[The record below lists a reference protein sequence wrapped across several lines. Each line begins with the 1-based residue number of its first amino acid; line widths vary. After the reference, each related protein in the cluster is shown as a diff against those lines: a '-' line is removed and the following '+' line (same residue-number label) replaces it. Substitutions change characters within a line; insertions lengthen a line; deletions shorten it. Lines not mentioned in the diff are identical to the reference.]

1 MIKESKEDHDLLSAV
16 GQMSL
21 CFAEVVILA
30 ILSIISKYIGEDI
43 FLFDIF
49 IINNIYCC
57 NKFSNNKRREGLNYF
72 FI

>member
-21 CFAEVVILA
+21 CFAEVVIFA

-43 FLFDIF
+43 FYLIF
-49 IINNIYCC
+49 LLSIISTVVINFQII
-57 NKFSNNKRREGLNYF
+57 KETQD
-72 FI
+72 